1 MLGLFRAVKK
11 LTCANGE
18 QLHIISINVVETLS
32 LLLALG
38 RLNKAL
44 ILLGVTQLKI
54 NKLINSTSFI
64 KRRVE

>member
-44 ILLGVTQLKI
+44 ILYIFIVLKRHF
-54 NKLINSTSFI
+54 KVFLTP
-64 KRRVE
+64 

>member
-18 QLHIISINVVETLS
+18 QLHIISINSINVVETLS

-44 ILLGVTQLKI
+44 ILYIFIVLKRHF
-54 NKLINSTSFI
+54 KVFLTP
-64 KRRVE
+64 